1 MTLRPEHLGGREAL
15 GAIPAAVLVEL
26 GEKGEEEAV
35 IK

>member
-26 GEKGEEEAV
+26 GEKGEKKA
-35 IK
+35 ISK